1 LLSTLSDEE
10 SNALQEA
17 EEVLSDIL
25 SNGPVEANEVKKQ
38 AKIKNVSMR
47 TLKRAKA
54 NLGVISRKLGGLGA
68 PWIWEPPKGAIPESG
83 SKAARGGPLTGN
95 KQTSSSDAIINT
107 ELSSQNFEGGQ
118 ISSNGTLGTLRGS
131 GAKLWPCP
139 KCGKPVKTLY
149 GIAPDIMCHD
159 CTAKKN
165 EPAVKELKL
174 DGFEAA
180 VAHEAG

>member
-83 SKAARGGPLTGN
+83 SRAPRGGPLTGN

-107 ELSSQNFEGGQ
+107 ESLSQNLKGGQ
-118 ISSNGTLGTLRGS
+118 ISSNGTLGPLRDS

-149 GIAPDIMCHD
+149 GIAPDIMCRD
-159 CTAKKN
+159 CTAKK
-165 EPAVKELKL
+165 K
-174 DGFEAA
+174 
-180 VAHEAG
+180 